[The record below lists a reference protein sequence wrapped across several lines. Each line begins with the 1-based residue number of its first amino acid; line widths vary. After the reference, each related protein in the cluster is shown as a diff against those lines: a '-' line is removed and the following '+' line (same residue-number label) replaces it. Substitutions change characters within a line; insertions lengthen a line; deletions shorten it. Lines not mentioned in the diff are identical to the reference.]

1 MFIAYHSDE
10 VCDPKGAFIGI
21 RQGQLGGLK
30 REHRWAER
38 ETREVRRNPERGGT
52 PKWLVPQN
60 GWFIRE
66 DTINM
71 DDLGKITEDSYG
83 KSPFFNR

>member
-1 MFIAYHSDE
+1 MRSVIRRVPSSASDRGSLAAWSVSIDE
-10 VCDPKGAFIGI
+10 QSVRPVKYEEIQKGG
-21 RQGQLGGLK
+21 
-30 REHRWAER
+30 
-38 ETREVRRNPERGGT
+38 
-52 PKWLVPQN
+52 VPQN